1 MKQSV
6 TMKDVAKLAGVSTTT
21 VSHVINQ
28 TRHVNDETKMSVAKA
43 MKELEYR
50 PNILARSLRSGET
63 KTIGLIVPDGSN
75 PFFAEIARQIEDLG
89 YRKGYSVILGNSDN
103 NPDKQTS
110 YINTLLAKQVD
121 GVIFISTGGE
131 TSELQLLTENNIPI
145 VVADRDLSLSLTDVV
160 LLDNEKAGYEA
171 TRYLLDLGHRC
182 IACITGP
189 DDLSPSML
197 RLKGYK
203 RALKEFNIGFKE
215 NLVEK
220 GDFRFRGGE
229 VAMERLLNQSCPPTA
244 VFALNDMMAIGAMKG
259 ITKAGLE
266 IPGDISVI
274 GFDDI
279 EFASAVKPALTT
291 MAQPFSELSSKS
303 VEMLIN
309 RMCGKINETN
319 QRVVLTARLIV
330 RDSTA
335 RMRK

>member
-1 MKQSV
+1 
-6 TMKDVAKLAGVSTTT
+6 
-21 VSHVINQ
+21 
-28 TRHVNDETKMSVAKA
+28 
-43 MKELEYR
+43 
-50 PNILARSLRSGET
+50 
-63 KTIGLIVPDGSN
+63 
-75 PFFAEIARQIEDLG
+75 
-89 YRKGYSVILGNSDN
+89 
-103 NPDKQTS
+103 
-110 YINTLLAKQVD
+110 
-121 GVIFISTGGE
+121 
-131 TSELQLLTENNIPI
+131 
-145 VVADRDLSLSLTDVV
+145 
-160 LLDNEKAGYEA
+160 
-171 TRYLLDLGHRC
+171 
-182 IACITGP
+182 
-189 DDLSPSML
+189 
-197 RLKGYK
+197 
-203 RALKEFNIGFKE
+203 
-215 NLVEK
+215 
-220 GDFRFRGGE
+220 
-229 VAMERLLNQSCPPTA
+229 MERLLNQSCPPTA